1 MRFYHTN
8 RSREQVGKAPESI
21 QRALDQK
28 LRFLIADLR
37 HPSLRA
43 KKYDEARGV
52 WQARIT
58 KGWRFYFLIDG
69 DTYVILSIT
78 LHPK

>member
-1 MRFYHTN
+1 MRFYHTD
-8 RSREQVGKAPESI
+8 RSREQVSNAPKNI
-21 QRALDQK
+21 QRALDTK

-43 KKYDEARGV
+43 KKYDEVRDI

-69 DTYVILSIT
+69 DMYIILSVT
-78 LHPK
+78 PHPK